1 MLEEYEK
8 SEIVNGA
15 YMTRIMQVLE
25 NSKETKKIIS
35 KQNQFI
41 LQISDGKDSVNIYQK
56 GKCYCINLN
65 GTNFSSIVAAEG
77 GAYLYKNKKL
87 DIEYRL
93 SEVILNDTASKRTS
107 FIKVKDFES
116 VNSYID
122 DSGNYI
128 FIYNDEPG
136 LSNEKITIYD
146 KALVN
151 LDEHALANFLEVKN
165 NIVKDEIQE
174 QKEEKEELP
183 QNIEEFDYSKYEEEK
198 ENEQKIAD
206 EIENAI
212 DSEQFYEEQMEDM
225 EEFYKNYVCMIDG
238 EVVNGEERIPFIQEL
253 YSTMQ
258 ESDDQFLE
266 ISESIEEI
274 ITTYESE
281 LNKFEVKVES
291 KKNESNSQI
300 QKEQDDGPEQ

>member
-8 SEIVNGA
+8 SEIVNNA
-15 YMTRIMQVLE
+15 YMRRIMQVLE
-25 NSKETKKIIS
+25 NIKETKKIIS
-35 KQNQFI
+35 KQNKFI

-77 GAYLYKNKKL
+77 GVYLYKNKKL

-122 DSGNYI
+122 DNGNYI

-174 QKEEKEELP
+174 IKEELP
-183 QNIEEFDYSKYEEEK
+183 QNIEKFDYSKYEEEK

-212 DSEQFYEEQMEDM
+212 DSEQFYEEQMDDM

-238 EVVNGEERIPFIQEL
+238 EIVNGEERIPFLQEL

-258 ESDDQFLE
+258 ESDDQFLK
-266 ISESIEEI
+266 ISENIEEI

-291 KKNESNSQI
+291 KKNESNSKI
-300 QKEQDDGPEQ
+300 PKEQDDGPEQ

>member
-8 SEIVNGA
+8 SEIVNNA
-15 YMTRIMQVLE
+15 YMGRIMQVLE
-25 NSKETKKIIS
+25 NIKETKKIIS
-35 KQNQFI
+35 KQNKFI

-65 GTNFSSIVAAEG
+65 GTNFSSIIAAEG

-93 SEVILNDTASKRTS
+93 SEVSLNDTASKRTS

-122 DSGNYI
+122 DNGNYI
-128 FIYNDEPG
+128 FIYNDELG

-151 LDEHALANFLEVKN
+151 FDEHALANFLKVKN

-174 QKEEKEELP
+174 IKEELP

-198 ENEQKIAD
+198 ENE
-206 EIENAI
+206 
-212 DSEQFYEEQMEDM
+212 EQMDDM

-238 EVVNGEERIPFIQEL
+238 EIVNGEERIPFLQEL

-266 ISESIEEI
+266 ISENIEEI

-291 KKNESNSQI
+291 KKNESNSKI
-300 QKEQDDGPEQ
+300 PKEQDDGPEQ

>member
-8 SEIVNGA
+8 SEIVNNA
-15 YMTRIMQVLE
+15 YMRRIMQVLE
-25 NSKETKKIIS
+25 NIKETKKIIS
-35 KQNQFI
+35 KQDKFI

-56 GKCYCINLN
+56 GKYYCINLN
-65 GTNFSSIVAAEG
+65 GTNFSSIIAAEG

-122 DSGNYI
+122 DNGNYI
-128 FIYNDEPG
+128 FIYNDESG

-174 QKEEKEELP
+174 KKEELP

-198 ENEQKIAD
+198 ENEQKVAD

-238 EVVNGEERIPFIQEL
+238 EIINGKERIPFLQEL
-253 YSTMQ
+253 YSTMR

-266 ISESIEEI
+266 ISENIEEI

-291 KKNESNSQI
+291 KKNESNSKI

>member
-8 SEIVNGA
+8 FEIVNNA
-15 YMTRIMQVLE
+15 YMRRIMQVLE
-25 NSKETKKIIS
+25 NIKETKKIIS
-35 KQNQFI
+35 KQNKFI

-93 SEVILNDTASKRTS
+93 SEVSLNDTASKRTS

-122 DSGNYI
+122 DNGNYI
-128 FIYNDEPG
+128 LIYNDEPG

-174 QKEEKEELP
+174 IKEELP

-198 ENEQKIAD
+198 ENE
-206 EIENAI
+206 
-212 DSEQFYEEQMEDM
+212 EQMDDI

-238 EVVNGEERIPFIQEL
+238 EIVNGEERIPFLQEL
-253 YSTMQ
+253 DSTMQ
-258 ESDDQFLE
+258 ESDDQFLK
-266 ISESIEEI
+266 ISENIEEI

-291 KKNESNSQI
+291 KKNESNYKI
-300 QKEQDDGPEQ
+300 PKEQDDDLEQ

>member
-8 SEIVNGA
+8 SEIVNNA
-15 YMTRIMQVLE
+15 YMRRIMQVLE
-25 NSKETKKIIS
+25 NIKETKKIIS
-35 KQNQFI
+35 KQNKFI

-93 SEVILNDTASKRTS
+93 SEVSLNDTASKRTS

-122 DSGNYI
+122 DNGHYI

-174 QKEEKEELP
+174 IKEELP

-206 EIENAI
+206 KIENAI
-212 DSEQFYEEQMEDM
+212 DSEQFYEEQMGDM

-238 EVVNGEERIPFIQEL
+238 EIVNGEERIPFLQEL

-258 ESDDQFLE
+258 ESDDQFFE
-266 ISESIEEI
+266 ISENIEEI

-291 KKNESNSQI
+291 KKDKSNSKI
-300 QKEQDDGPEQ
+300 PKEQDDGPEQ

>member
-8 SEIVNGA
+8 SEIVNNA
-15 YMTRIMQVLE
+15 YIRRIMQVLE
-25 NSKETKKIIS
+25 NIKETKKIIS
-35 KQNQFI
+35 KQDKFI

-65 GTNFSSIVAAEG
+65 GTNFSSIIAAEG

-122 DSGNYI
+122 DNGNYI
-128 FIYNDEPG
+128 FIYNDESG

-151 LDEHALANFLEVKN
+151 IDEHALANFLEVKN

-174 QKEEKEELP
+174 KKEELP

-198 ENEQKIAD
+198 ENEQKVAD

-238 EVVNGEERIPFIQEL
+238 EIINGKERIPFLQEL
-253 YSTMQ
+253 YSTMR

-266 ISESIEEI
+266 ISENIEEI

-291 KKNESNSQI
+291 KKNESNSKI
-300 QKEQDDGPEQ
+300 PKEQDDGPEQ

>member
-8 SEIVNGA
+8 SEIVNNA

-25 NSKETKKIIS
+25 NSKEIKKIIS

-122 DSGNYI
+122 DNGNYI

-151 LDEHALANFLEVKN
+151 LDEHALANFFEVKN

-174 QKEEKEELP
+174 IKEELP

-206 EIENAI
+206 EVENAI
-212 DSEQFYEEQMEDM
+212 DSEQFYEKQMDDM

-238 EVVNGEERIPFIQEL
+238 EIVNGEERIPFLQEL

-291 KKNESNSQI
+291 KKNESNSKI

>member
-8 SEIVNGA
+8 SEIVNNA
-15 YMTRIMQVLE
+15 YMRRIMQVLE
-25 NSKETKKIIS
+25 NIKETKKIIS
-35 KQNQFI
+35 KQNKFI

-93 SEVILNDTASKRTS
+93 SEVSLNDTASKRTS

-122 DSGNYI
+122 DNGNYI
-128 FIYNDEPG
+128 LIYNDEPG

-174 QKEEKEELP
+174 IKEELP
-183 QNIEEFDYSKYEEEK
+183 QNIEEFDYSKYEEEEEK
-198 ENEQKIAD
+198 ENE
-206 EIENAI
+206 
-212 DSEQFYEEQMEDM
+212 EQMDDM

-238 EVVNGEERIPFIQEL
+238 EIVNGEERIPFLQEL

-258 ESDDQFLE
+258 ESDDQFLKF
-266 ISESIEEI
+266 SENIEEI

-291 KKNESNSQI
+291 KKNESNYKI
-300 QKEQDDGPEQ
+300 PKEQDDDLEQ

>member
-122 DSGNYI
+122 DNGNYI
-128 FIYNDEPG
+128 FIYNDESG

-174 QKEEKEELP
+174 KKEELP

-198 ENEQKIAD
+198 ENEQKVAD

-238 EVVNGEERIPFIQEL
+238 EIINGKERIPFLQEL
-253 YSTMQ
+253 YSTMR

-266 ISESIEEI
+266 ISENIEEI

-291 KKNESNSQI
+291 KKNESNSKI

>member
-8 SEIVNGA
+8 SEIVNNA

-25 NSKETKKIIS
+25 NSKEIKKIIS

-122 DSGNYI
+122 DNGNYI
-128 FIYNDEPG
+128 LIYNDEPG

-174 QKEEKEELP
+174 IKEELP

-198 ENEQKIAD
+198 ENE
-206 EIENAI
+206 
-212 DSEQFYEEQMEDM
+212 EQMDDI

-238 EVVNGEERIPFIQEL
+238 EIVNGEERIPFLQEL

-258 ESDDQFLE
+258 ESDDQFLK
-266 ISESIEEI
+266 ISENIEEI

-291 KKNESNSQI
+291 KKNESNYKI
-300 QKEQDDGPEQ
+300 PKEQDDDLEQ

>member
-8 SEIVNGA
+8 SEIVNNA
-15 YMTRIMQVLE
+15 YMRRIMQVLE
-25 NSKETKKIIS
+25 NIKETKKIIS
-35 KQNQFI
+35 KQDKFI

-65 GTNFSSIVAAEG
+65 GTNFSSIIAAEG

-122 DSGNYI
+122 DNGNYI
-128 FIYNDEPG
+128 FIYNDESG

-174 QKEEKEELP
+174 KKEELP

-198 ENEQKIAD
+198 ENEQKVAD

-212 DSEQFYEEQMEDM
+212 DSEQFYEEQMDDM

-238 EVVNGEERIPFIQEL
+238 EIINGKERIPFLQEL
-253 YSTMQ
+253 YSTMR

-266 ISESIEEI
+266 ISENIEEI

-291 KKNESNSQI
+291 KKNESNSKI

>member
-8 SEIVNGA
+8 SEIVNNA
-15 YMTRIMQVLE
+15 YMRRIMQVLE
-25 NSKETKKIIS
+25 NIKETKKIIS
-35 KQNQFI
+35 KQDKFI

-65 GTNFSSIVAAEG
+65 GTNFSSIIAAEG

-122 DSGNYI
+122 DNGNYI
-128 FIYNDEPG
+128 FICNDEPG

-174 QKEEKEELP
+174 KKEELP
-183 QNIEEFDYSKYEEEK
+183 QNIEEFDYSKYEKEK
-198 ENEQKIAD
+198 ENEQKVAD

-212 DSEQFYEEQMEDM
+212 DSKQFYEEQMEDM

-238 EVVNGEERIPFIQEL
+238 EIINGEERIPFLQEL
-253 YSTMQ
+253 YSTMR
-258 ESDDQFLE
+258 ESDDQFFE
-266 ISESIEEI
+266 ISENIEEI

-291 KKNESNSQI
+291 KKNESNSKI

>member
-8 SEIVNGA
+8 SEIVNNA

-25 NSKETKKIIS
+25 NSKEIKKIIS

-93 SEVILNDTASKRTS
+93 SEVSLNDTASKRTS

-122 DSGNYI
+122 DNGNYI
-128 FIYNDEPG
+128 LIYNDEPG
-136 LSNEKITIYD
+136 LSNGKITIYD

-151 LDEHALANFLEVKN
+151 LDEHALANFFEVKN

-174 QKEEKEELP
+174 IKEELP

-206 EIENAI
+206 KIENAI
-212 DSEQFYEEQMEDM
+212 DSEQFYEEQMGDM

-238 EVVNGEERIPFIQEL
+238 EIVNGEERIPFLQEL

-258 ESDDQFLE
+258 ESDDHFLE
-266 ISESIEEI
+266 ISENIEEI

-291 KKNESNSQI
+291 KKNESNYKI
-300 QKEQDDGPEQ
+300 PKEQDDDLEQ

>member
-8 SEIVNGA
+8 SEIVNNA
-15 YMTRIMQVLE
+15 YMRRIMQVLE
-25 NSKETKKIIS
+25 NIKETKKIIS
-35 KQNQFI
+35 KQNKFI

-65 GTNFSSIVAAEG
+65 GTNFSSIIAAEG
-77 GAYLYKNKKL
+77 GAYLYENKKL

-122 DSGNYI
+122 DNGHYI

-174 QKEEKEELP
+174 IKEELP

-206 EIENAI
+206 KIENAI
-212 DSEQFYEEQMEDM
+212 DYEQFYEEQMGDM

-238 EVVNGEERIPFIQEL
+238 EIVNGEERIPFLQEL

-258 ESDDQFLE
+258 ESDDQFLK
-266 ISESIEEI
+266 ISENIEEI

-291 KKNESNSQI
+291 KKNKSNSKI
-300 QKEQDDGPEQ
+300 PKEQDDGPEQ

>member
-8 SEIVNGA
+8 SEIVNNA
-15 YMTRIMQVLE
+15 YMRRIMQVLE
-25 NSKETKKIIS
+25 NIKETKKIIS
-35 KQNQFI
+35 KQDKFI

-65 GTNFSSIVAAEG
+65 GTNFSSIIAAEG

-122 DSGNYI
+122 DNGNYI
-128 FIYNDEPG
+128 FIYNDESG

-174 QKEEKEELP
+174 KKEELP

-198 ENEQKIAD
+198 ENEQKVAD

-212 DSEQFYEEQMEDM
+212 DSEQFYEEQMGDM

-238 EVVNGEERIPFIQEL
+238 EIVNGEERIPFLQEL
-253 YSTMQ
+253 YSTMH

-266 ISESIEEI
+266 ISENIEEI

-291 KKNESNSQI
+291 KKNESNSKI

>member
-8 SEIVNGA
+8 SEIVNSA
-15 YMTRIMQVLE
+15 YMGKIMRVLE
-25 NSKETKKIIS
+25 NRKETKKIIS
-35 KQNQFI
+35 KKNQFI

-65 GTNFSSIVAAEG
+65 GTNFSSIIAAEG

-93 SEVILNDTASKRTS
+93 SEVSLNDTASKRTS

-122 DSGNYI
+122 DNGNYI
-128 FIYNDEPG
+128 LIYNDKPG

-174 QKEEKEELP
+174 IKEELP

-198 ENEQKIAD
+198 ENE
-206 EIENAI
+206 
-212 DSEQFYEEQMEDM
+212 EQMDDM

-238 EVVNGEERIPFIQEL
+238 EIVNGEERIPFLQEL

-258 ESDDQFLE
+258 ESDDQFLK
-266 ISESIEEI
+266 ISENIEKI

-291 KKNESNSQI
+291 KKNESNYKI
-300 QKEQDDGPEQ
+300 PKEQDDDLEQ

>member
-1 MLEEYEK
+1 M
-8 SEIVNGA
+8 I
-15 YMTRIMQVLE
+15 
-25 NSKETKKIIS
+25 
-35 KQNQFI
+35 
-41 LQISDGKDSVNIYQK
+41 
-56 GKCYCINLN
+56 
-65 GTNFSSIVAAEG
+65 
-77 GAYLYKNKKL
+77 
-87 DIEYRL
+87 
-93 SEVILNDTASKRTS
+93 
-107 FIKVKDFES
+107 
-116 VNSYID
+116 NSYID
-122 DSGNYI
+122 DNGHYI

-174 QKEEKEELP
+174 IKEELP

-206 EIENAI
+206 KIENAI
-212 DSEQFYEEQMEDM
+212 DSEQFYEEQMGDM

-238 EVVNGEERIPFIQEL
+238 EIVNGEERIPFLQEL

-258 ESDDQFLE
+258 ESDDQFFE
-266 ISESIEEI
+266 ISENIEEI

-291 KKNESNSQI
+291 KKDKSNSKI
-300 QKEQDDGPEQ
+300 PKEQDDGPEQ

>member
-8 SEIVNGA
+8 SEIVNNA

-25 NSKETKKIIS
+25 NSKEIKKIIS

-122 DSGNYI
+122 DNGHYI

-174 QKEEKEELP
+174 IKEELP
-183 QNIEEFDYSKYEEEK
+183 QNIEKFDYSKYEEEK

-212 DSEQFYEEQMEDM
+212 DSEQFYEEQMDDM
-225 EEFYKNYVCMIDG
+225 EEFYKNYICMIDG
-238 EVVNGEERIPFIQEL
+238 EIVNGEERIPFLQEL

-291 KKNESNSQI
+291 KKNESNSKI

>member
-8 SEIVNGA
+8 SEIVNNA
-15 YMTRIMQVLE
+15 YMRRIMQVLE
-25 NSKETKKIIS
+25 NIKETKKIIS
-35 KQNQFI
+35 KQDKFI

-65 GTNFSSIVAAEG
+65 GTNFSSIIAAEG

-122 DSGNYI
+122 DNGNYI
-128 FIYNDEPG
+128 FIYNDESG

-151 LDEHALANFLEVKN
+151 IDEHALANFLEVKN

-174 QKEEKEELP
+174 IKEELP

-212 DSEQFYEEQMEDM
+212 DSEQFYEGQMGDM

-238 EVVNGEERIPFIQEL
+238 EIVNGEERIPFLQEL
-253 YSTMQ
+253 YSTMH

-266 ISESIEEI
+266 VSENIEEI

-291 KKNESNSQI
+291 KKNESNSKI

>member
-8 SEIVNGA
+8 SEIVNNA
-15 YMTRIMQVLE
+15 YMRRIMQVLE
-25 NSKETKKIIS
+25 NIKETKKIIS
-35 KQNQFI
+35 KQNKFI

-65 GTNFSSIVAAEG
+65 GTNFSSIIAAEG
-77 GAYLYKNKKL
+77 GAYLYENKKL

-93 SEVILNDTASKRTS
+93 SEVILNDTASKRPS

-122 DSGNYI
+122 DNGHYI

-174 QKEEKEELP
+174 IKEELP

-198 ENEQKIAD
+198 ENE
-206 EIENAI
+206 
-212 DSEQFYEEQMEDM
+212 EQMDDI

-238 EVVNGEERIPFIQEL
+238 EIVNGEERIPFLQEL
-253 YSTMQ
+253 DSTMQ
-258 ESDDQFLE
+258 ESDDQFLK
-266 ISESIEEI
+266 ISENIEEI

-291 KKNESNSQI
+291 KKNESNYKI
-300 QKEQDDGPEQ
+300 PKEQDDDLEQ

>member
-8 SEIVNGA
+8 SEIVNNA
-15 YMTRIMQVLE
+15 YMRRTMQVLE
-25 NSKETKKIIS
+25 NIKETKKIIS
-35 KQNQFI
+35 KQNKFI

-65 GTNFSSIVAAEG
+65 GTNFSSIIAAEG
-77 GAYLYKNKKL
+77 GAYLYENKKL

-122 DSGNYI
+122 DNGHYI

-174 QKEEKEELP
+174 IKEELP

-206 EIENAI
+206 KIENAI
-212 DSEQFYEEQMEDM
+212 DSEQFYEEQMGDM

-238 EVVNGEERIPFIQEL
+238 EIVNGEERIPFLQEL

-258 ESDDQFLE
+258 ESDDQFFE
-266 ISESIEEI
+266 ISENIEEI

-291 KKNESNSQI
+291 KKDKSNSKI
-300 QKEQDDGPEQ
+300 PKEQDDGPEQ

>member
-8 SEIVNGA
+8 SEIVNNA

-25 NSKETKKIIS
+25 NSKEIKKIIS

-122 DSGNYI
+122 DNGNYI

-151 LDEHALANFLEVKN
+151 LDEHALANFFEVKN

-174 QKEEKEELP
+174 IKEELP

-206 EIENAI
+206 KIENAI
-212 DSEQFYEEQMEDM
+212 DSEQFYEEQMGDM

-238 EVVNGEERIPFIQEL
+238 EIVNGEERIPFLQEL

-258 ESDDQFLE
+258 ESDDHFLE
-266 ISESIEEI
+266 ISENIEEI

-291 KKNESNSQI
+291 KKNESNSKI
-300 QKEQDDGPEQ
+300 PKEQDDGPEQ

>member
-8 SEIVNGA
+8 SEIVNNA
-15 YMTRIMQVLE
+15 YMRRIMQVLE
-25 NSKETKKIIS
+25 NIKETKKIIS
-35 KQNQFI
+35 KQNKFI

-122 DSGNYI
+122 DNGNYI

-151 LDEHALANFLEVKN
+151 LDEHALANFFEVKN

-174 QKEEKEELP
+174 IKEELP

-198 ENEQKIAD
+198 ENE
-206 EIENAI
+206 
-212 DSEQFYEEQMEDM
+212 EQMDDM

-238 EVVNGEERIPFIQEL
+238 EIVNGEERIPFLQEL

-258 ESDDQFLE
+258 ESDDQFLK
-266 ISESIEEI
+266 ISENIEEI

-291 KKNESNSQI
+291 KKNESNSKI
-300 QKEQDDGPEQ
+300 PKEQDDDLEQ

>member
-8 SEIVNGA
+8 SEIVNNA
-15 YMTRIMQVLE
+15 YMRRIMQVLE
-25 NSKETKKIIS
+25 NIKETKKIIS
-35 KQNQFI
+35 KQDKFI

-65 GTNFSSIVAAEG
+65 GTNFSSIIAAEG

-93 SEVILNDTASKRTS
+93 SEVSLNDTASKRTS

-122 DSGNYI
+122 DNGNYI
-128 FIYNDEPG
+128 LIYNDEPG

-174 QKEEKEELP
+174 IKEELP

-198 ENEQKIAD
+198 ENE
-206 EIENAI
+206 
-212 DSEQFYEEQMEDM
+212 EQMDDM

-238 EVVNGEERIPFIQEL
+238 EIVNGEERIPFLQEL

-258 ESDDQFLE
+258 ESDDQFLKF
-266 ISESIEEI
+266 SENIEEI

-291 KKNESNSQI
+291 KKNESNYKI
-300 QKEQDDGPEQ
+300 PKEQDDDLEQ

>member
-8 SEIVNGA
+8 SEIVNNA
-15 YMTRIMQVLE
+15 YMRRIMQVLE
-25 NSKETKKIIS
+25 NIKETKKIIS
-35 KQNQFI
+35 KQNKFI

-65 GTNFSSIVAAEG
+65 GTNFSSIIAAEG
-77 GAYLYKNKKL
+77 GAYLYENKKL

-122 DSGNYI
+122 DNGHYI

-174 QKEEKEELP
+174 IKEELP

-206 EIENAI
+206 KIENAI
-212 DSEQFYEEQMEDM
+212 DYEQFYEEQMGDM

-238 EVVNGEERIPFIQEL
+238 EIVNGEERIPFLQEL
-253 YSTMQ
+253 DSTMQ
-258 ESDDQFLE
+258 ESDDQFLK
-266 ISESIEEI
+266 ISENIEEI

-291 KKNESNSQI
+291 KKNESNYKI
-300 QKEQDDGPEQ
+300 PKEQDDDLEQ

>member
-8 SEIVNGA
+8 SEIVNNA
-15 YMTRIMQVLE
+15 YMRRIMQVLE
-25 NSKETKKIIS
+25 NIKETKKIIS
-35 KQNQFI
+35 KQNKFI

-65 GTNFSSIVAAEG
+65 GTNFSSIIAAEG

-93 SEVILNDTASKRTS
+93 SEVSLNDTASKRTS

-122 DSGNYI
+122 DNGNYI

-174 QKEEKEELP
+174 IKEELP

-206 EIENAI
+206 KIENAI
-212 DSEQFYEEQMEDM
+212 DSEQFYEEQMGDM

-238 EVVNGEERIPFIQEL
+238 EIVNGEERIPFLQEL
-253 YSTMQ
+253 YSTMH

-266 ISESIEEI
+266 VSENIEEI

-291 KKNESNSQI
+291 KKNESNSKI

>member
-8 SEIVNGA
+8 SEIVNNA
-15 YMTRIMQVLE
+15 YMRRIMQVLE
-25 NSKETKKIIS
+25 NIKETKKIIS
-35 KQNQFI
+35 KQDKFI

-65 GTNFSSIVAAEG
+65 GTNFSSIIAAEG

-122 DSGNYI
+122 DNGNYI
-128 FIYNDEPG
+128 FIYNDESG

-174 QKEEKEELP
+174 KKEELP

-198 ENEQKIAD
+198 ENEQKVAD

-225 EEFYKNYVCMIDG
+225 DEFYKNYVCMIDG
-238 EVVNGEERIPFIQEL
+238 EIINGKERIPFLQEL
-253 YSTMQ
+253 YSTMR

-266 ISESIEEI
+266 ISENIEEI

-291 KKNESNSQI
+291 KKNESNSKI

>member
-8 SEIVNGA
+8 SEIVNNA
-15 YMTRIMQVLE
+15 YMRRIMQVLE
-25 NSKETKKIIS
+25 NIKETKKIIS
-35 KQNQFI
+35 KQNKFI
-41 LQISDGKDSVNIYQK
+41 LQISDGNDSVNIYQK

-93 SEVILNDTASKRTS
+93 SEVSLNDTASKRTS

-122 DSGNYI
+122 DNGNYI
-128 FIYNDEPG
+128 LIYNDEPG

-174 QKEEKEELP
+174 IKEELP

-198 ENEQKIAD
+198 ENE
-206 EIENAI
+206 
-212 DSEQFYEEQMEDM
+212 EQMDDM

-238 EVVNGEERIPFIQEL
+238 EIVNGEERIPFLQEL

-258 ESDDQFLE
+258 ESDDQFLK
-266 ISESIEEI
+266 ISENIEEI

-291 KKNESNSQI
+291 KKNESNYKI
-300 QKEQDDGPEQ
+300 PKEQDDDLEQ

>member
-1 MLEEYEK
+1 M
-8 SEIVNGA
+8 
-15 YMTRIMQVLE
+15 
-25 NSKETKKIIS
+25 
-35 KQNQFI
+35 
-41 LQISDGKDSVNIYQK
+41 
-56 GKCYCINLN
+56 
-65 GTNFSSIVAAEG
+65 
-77 GAYLYKNKKL
+77 
-87 DIEYRL
+87 
-93 SEVILNDTASKRTS
+93 
-107 FIKVKDFES
+107 
-116 VNSYID
+116 
-122 DSGNYI
+122 
-128 FIYNDEPG
+128 
-136 LSNEKITIYD
+136 
-146 KALVN
+146 
-151 LDEHALANFLEVKN
+151 ANFFEVKN

-174 QKEEKEELP
+174 IKEELP

-206 EIENAI
+206 EVENAI
-212 DSEQFYEEQMEDM
+212 DSEQFYEKQMDDM

-238 EVVNGEERIPFIQEL
+238 EIVNGEERIPFLQEL

-291 KKNESNSQI
+291 KKNESNSKI

>member
-8 SEIVNGA
+8 SEIVNNA
-15 YMTRIMQVLE
+15 YMRRIMQVLE
-25 NSKETKKIIS
+25 NVKETKKIIS
-35 KQNQFI
+35 KQNKFI

-93 SEVILNDTASKRTS
+93 SEVSLNDTASKRTS
-107 FIKVKDFES
+107 FIKVKDLES

-122 DSGNYI
+122 DNGNYI
-128 FIYNDEPG
+128 LIYNDEPG

-174 QKEEKEELP
+174 IKEELP

-198 ENEQKIAD
+198 ENE
-206 EIENAI
+206 
-212 DSEQFYEEQMEDM
+212 EQMDDM

-238 EVVNGEERIPFIQEL
+238 EIVNGEERIPFLQEL

-258 ESDDQFLE
+258 ESDDQFLK
-266 ISESIEEI
+266 ISENIEEI

-291 KKNESNSQI
+291 KKNESNYKI
-300 QKEQDDGPEQ
+300 PKEQDDDLEQ

>member
-8 SEIVNGA
+8 SEIVNNA
-15 YMTRIMQVLE
+15 YMRRIMQVLE
-25 NSKETKKIIS
+25 NIKETKKIIS
-35 KQNQFI
+35 KQNKFI
-41 LQISDGKDSVNIYQK
+41 LQIFDGKDSVNIYQK

-65 GTNFSSIVAAEG
+65 GTNFSSIIAAEG

-93 SEVILNDTASKRTS
+93 SEVSLNDTASKRTS

-122 DSGNYI
+122 DNGNYI
-128 FIYNDEPG
+128 FIYNDESG

-151 LDEHALANFLEVKN
+151 LDEHALANFLKVKN

-174 QKEEKEELP
+174 IKEELP
-183 QNIEEFDYSKYEEEK
+183 QNIEEFDYSKYEKEK

-212 DSEQFYEEQMEDM
+212 DSEQFYEKQMDDM

-238 EVVNGEERIPFIQEL
+238 EIVNGEERIPFLQEL

-266 ISESIEEI
+266 ISENIEEI

-291 KKNESNSQI
+291 KKNESNSKI
-300 QKEQDDGPEQ
+300 PKEQDDGPEQ

>member
-1 MLEEYEK
+1 MLEDYEK
-8 SEIVNGA
+8 SEIVDNA
-15 YMTRIMQVLE
+15 YMRRIMQVLE
-25 NSKETKKIIS
+25 NIKETKKIIS
-35 KQNQFI
+35 KQNKFI

-65 GTNFSSIVAAEG
+65 GTNFSSIIAAEG

-122 DSGNYI
+122 DNGNYI
-128 FIYNDEPG
+128 FIYNDESG

-174 QKEEKEELP
+174 KKEELP

-198 ENEQKIAD
+198 ENEQKVAD

-291 KKNESNSQI
+291 KKNESNSKI

>member
-8 SEIVNGA
+8 SEIVNNA

-25 NSKETKKIIS
+25 NSKEIKKIIS

-65 GTNFSSIVAAEG
+65 GTNFSSIIAAEG

-93 SEVILNDTASKRTS
+93 SEVSLNDTASKRTS

-122 DSGNYI
+122 DNGNYI
-128 FIYNDEPG
+128 FIYNDESG

-151 LDEHALANFLEVKN
+151 FDEHALANFLKVKN

-174 QKEEKEELP
+174 IKEELP
-183 QNIEEFDYSKYEEEK
+183 QNIEKFDYSKYEEEK

-206 EIENAI
+206 EIENEI
-212 DSEQFYEEQMEDM
+212 DSEQFYEGQMGDM

-238 EVVNGEERIPFIQEL
+238 EIVNGEERIPFLQEL

-266 ISESIEEI
+266 ISENIEEI

-291 KKNESNSQI
+291 KKNESNSKI
-300 QKEQDDGPEQ
+300 PKEQDDGPEQ

>member
-8 SEIVNGA
+8 SEIVNNA

-25 NSKETKKIIS
+25 NSKEIKKIIS

-122 DSGNYI
+122 DNGNYI

-174 QKEEKEELP
+174 IKEELP

-206 EIENAI
+206 EVENAI
-212 DSEQFYEEQMEDM
+212 DSEQFYEKQMDDM
-225 EEFYKNYVCMIDG
+225 EEFYKNYVCMIGG
-238 EVVNGEERIPFIQEL
+238 EIVNGEERIPFLQEL

-291 KKNESNSQI
+291 KKNESNSKI

>member
-8 SEIVNGA
+8 SEIVNNA
-15 YMTRIMQVLE
+15 YMRRIMQVLE
-25 NSKETKKIIS
+25 NIKETKKIIS
-35 KQNQFI
+35 KQNKFI

-65 GTNFSSIVAAEG
+65 GTNFSSIIAAEG
-77 GAYLYKNKKL
+77 GAYLYENKKL

-93 SEVILNDTASKRTS
+93 SEVNLNDTASKRTS

-122 DSGNYI
+122 DNGHYI

-174 QKEEKEELP
+174 IKEELP

-206 EIENAI
+206 KIENAI
-212 DSEQFYEEQMEDM
+212 DSEQFYEEQMGDM

-238 EVVNGEERIPFIQEL
+238 EIVNGEERIPFLQEL

-258 ESDDQFLE
+258 ESDDQFLK
-266 ISESIEEI
+266 ISENIEEI

-291 KKNESNSQI
+291 KKNESNSKI
-300 QKEQDDGPEQ
+300 PKEQDDGPEQ

>member
-8 SEIVNGA
+8 SEIVNNA
-15 YMTRIMQVLE
+15 YMRRIMQVLE
-25 NSKETKKIIS
+25 NIKETKKIIS
-35 KQNQFI
+35 KQNKFI

-93 SEVILNDTASKRTS
+93 SEVSLNDTASKRTS

-122 DSGNYI
+122 DNGNYI
-128 FIYNDEPG
+128 LIYNDEPG

-174 QKEEKEELP
+174 IKEELP

-198 ENEQKIAD
+198 ENEERMDDI
-206 EIENAI
+206 
-212 DSEQFYEEQMEDM
+212 

-238 EVVNGEERIPFIQEL
+238 EIVNGEERIPFLQEL
-253 YSTMQ
+253 DSTMQ
-258 ESDDQFLE
+258 ESDDQFLK
-266 ISESIEEI
+266 ISENIEEI

-291 KKNESNSQI
+291 KKNESNYKI
-300 QKEQDDGPEQ
+300 PKEQDDDLEQ

>member
-8 SEIVNGA
+8 SEIVNNA
-15 YMTRIMQVLE
+15 YMRRIMQVLE
-25 NSKETKKIIS
+25 NIKETKKIIS
-35 KQNQFI
+35 KQDKFI

-65 GTNFSSIVAAEG
+65 GTNFSSIIAAEG

-122 DSGNYI
+122 DNGNYI
-128 FIYNDEPG
+128 FIYNDESG

-174 QKEEKEELP
+174 KKEELP

-198 ENEQKIAD
+198 ENEQKVAD

-225 EEFYKNYVCMIDG
+225 DEFYKNYVCMIDG
-238 EVVNGEERIPFIQEL
+238 EIINGKERIPFIQEL
-253 YSTMQ
+253 YSTMR

-266 ISESIEEI
+266 ISENIEEI

-291 KKNESNSQI
+291 KKNESNSKI